1 MPDVT
6 VLRSDE
12 PEVPGLLSA
21 GWGVVAESWGARLAV
36 TDAVLATC
44 RAAVADAHRAGMEVR
59 ALGGADAVAIVA
71 LDDEERA
78 DYPSTAATSHDVP
91 NVASLRVAL
100 DSGERWAYGALTA
113 DGGLDAVTVLYPRD
127 GRVETD
133 FTVVRSS
140 ARRRGLAKAVKAAA
154 VLDLA
159 ARGHRLFGTGGA
171 GVNAASRR
179 ANESLGYVV
188 TERWLHLAPP
198 P

>member
-12 PEVPGLLSA
+12 PEVPSLLA
-21 GWGVVAESWGARLAV
+21 QGWTVGAESWGARLQV

-44 RAAVADAHRAGMEVR
+44 RSAVADAQRAGLQVR
-59 ALGGADAVAIVA
+59 TLAGADAAAIVA
-71 LDDEERA
+71 LDTGELA
-78 DYPSTAATSHDVP
+78 DYPSTAATAHDAP
-91 NVASLRVAL
+91 NAAGLRAAL
-100 DSGERWAYGALTA
+100 DSDERWAYGALA
-113 DGGLDAVTVLYPRD
+113 PDGGLEAATVLYPCD

-188 TERWLHLAPP
+188 TERWLHLVPP
-198 P
+198 A